1 MRRLAAAMLALALN
15 AQAATAQIVHLG
27 EVERWLLALGP
38 MVEAMGCIGHDDPL
52 RPGLDAML
60 RETHMQALRAIHGDY
75 ERGMLAGR
83 LAGHQPAAADDD
95 GECHRILAAMARGL
109 LRLQLSR

>member
-1 MRRLAAAMLALALN
+1 MRRLAAAVAFMLHAQLAS
-15 AQAATAQIVHLG
+15 AQIVHLG

-60 RETHMQALRAIHGDY
+60 RETHTQALRAIHGDY
-75 ERGMLAGR
+75 EKGMLAGR
-83 LAGHQPAAADDD
+83 LAAHQPAAVEDDAD
-95 GECHRILAAMARGL
+95 CHRVLAAMARGL
-109 LRLQLSR
+109 LRLQLLR

>member
-1 MRRLAAAMLALALN
+1 MRRLAAAVFALALQ
-15 AQAATAQIVHLG
+15 AQAAPAQIIHLG

-75 ERGMLAGR
+75 EKGMLAGR
-83 LAGHQPAAADDD
+83 LASHQPAAAEDDD
-95 GECHRILAAMARGL
+95 ACHRVLAAMARGL
-109 LRLQLSR
+109 LRLQLVR